1 VVLFYFF
8 KAHTKT
14 CPKEGVKTSPREESV
29 TRQVIFGPALNAKE
43 EREEEDTS
51 DRRRS
56 NKSVEQGA

>member
-1 VVLFYFF
+1 MILQCQI
-8 KAHTKT
+8 KT
-14 CPKEGVKTSPREESV
+14 GPREESV
-29 TRQVIFGPALNAKE
+29 TRKWDKVIFGPALNAKE